1 VTTAGARK
9 RPFFPSNLKQWKNK
23 MRFDYADFNDLRVT
37 ITLKVE
43 ELKLLNRL
51 AQTVNHEKKDY
62 AKAFREA
69 AKFEFNT
76 FHDCELNDLAN
87 NIKKT
92 KSDLLDAMR
101 RAADYNEALDGL
113 E

>member
-1 VTTAGARK
+1 
-9 RPFFPSNLKQWKNK
+9 
-23 MRFDYADFNDLRVT
+23 MRFDYAAFNDLRVT
-37 ITLKVE
+37 ITLKVD
-43 ELKLLNRL
+43 ELKLLSRL
-51 AQTVNHEKKDY
+51 VQTVNHDTKDY
-62 AKAFREA
+62 AKAFRDA

-76 FHDCELNDLAN
+76 FHEFEMNDLAN